1 MCNFKQFGDE
11 QQNTSGFSGFTVSA
25 ALDMMRH
32 NILISRLISGENVRP
47 ILMSEKYHASLV

>member
-32 NILISRLISGENVRP
+32 NILISRLRKCSANLDVREISRFFGV
-47 ILMSEKYHASLV
+47 MQ